1 MQYIQHIFNALR
13 NEHKIFNLKQ
23 RSVLYSLLGRILI
36 IMPTIMIMM
45 IIIFVSYDGYD
56 DNNYSDDNNNQIIT
70 KSNIKIYA
78 TY

>member
-1 MQYIQHIFNALR
+1 
-13 NEHKIFNLKQ
+13 
-23 RSVLYSLLGRILI
+23 
-36 IMPTIMIMM
+36 MIMM